1 MRGLSYEVG
10 VEGWQ
15 WSEFWGVVAIR
26 SERFPGMCFHEEMAE
41 GGFMWHCGGKREEL
55 WWEEREVAGK
65 RSNGSGQWIK
75 VGNVE

>member
-26 SERFPGMCFHEEMAE
+26 SERFPGTCFHKEMA
-41 GGFMWHCGGKREEL
+41 GGGVHVALWGGKGGAL
-55 WWEEREVAGK
+55 VGGK
-65 RSNGSGQWIK
+65 GGGWKTVQWFWAVDQSGK
-75 VGNVE
+75 C